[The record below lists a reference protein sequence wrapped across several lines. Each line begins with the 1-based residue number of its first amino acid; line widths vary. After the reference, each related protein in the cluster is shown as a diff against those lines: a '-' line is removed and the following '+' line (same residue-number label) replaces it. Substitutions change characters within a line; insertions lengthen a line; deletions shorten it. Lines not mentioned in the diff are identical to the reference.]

1 MLRRVGETVDSKD
14 AVIKIKDASFPAP
27 FASELE
33 FNSPVHGNWNI
44 VHMGMQMP
52 EAIQIYVCADNC
64 MRGVVLTAAEMNAA
78 DRFSFVILEQ
88 QDILNSNLEEITIEG
103 VTDVLNK
110 REDHPKAVL
119 LFTVC
124 LHHFVG
130 SNLDYIYGK
139 LERRFPDICFIRCYM
154 DPIMQKH
161 GLTPDQKL
169 RKAMYD
175 PLPVCEP
182 DEKTVSVFG
191 SDFVLDE
198 SSDIKRLLK
207 KYDYTVRELP
217 ACQNWQELLDMSK
230 GRLFI
235 DCYPAG
241 KYGMEA
247 QARRLDREHLYLPGS
262 FDYDEI
268 EWQLKQLTD
277 ALGLPELTEDEMKR
291 EREAC
296 EESLAKAKELIKD
309 MPITLDY
316 LYHPRPLGLA
326 KLLLTHGFRVKAIY
340 LDSISPEEEADF
352 LWLQEHAPELELIA
366 TIQVK
371 MRVLPRGGGEEVLA
385 IGQKAAYFSRSRHFV
400 NLVQGEGLYG
410 FDGIRRTAELMMD
423 AYREEK
429 DTEKLVIQK
438 GWGCECCL

>member
-1 MLRRVGETVDSKD
+1 MLKKAGES
-14 AVIKIKDASFPAP
+14 SG
-27 FASELE
+27 LE
-33 FNSPVHGNWNI
+33 FNSPAHGNWNI
-44 VHMGMQMP
+44 VHTGMLLP

-78 DRFSFVILEQ
+78 DRFSFVTVEEEDL
-88 QDILNSNLEEITIEG
+88 LNGNLEDVTIEG
-103 VTDVLNK
+103 VTDVLKK
-110 REDHPKAVL
+110 RGDHPKAVL

-124 LHHFVG
+124 LHHFLG
-130 SNLDYIYGK
+130 CD
-139 LERRFPDICFIRCYM
+139 LERVYEELEARFPEIFFIRCYM

-175 PLPVCEP
+175 PLPACEP
-182 DEKTVSVFG
+182 DRKTVSIFG
-191 SDFVLDE
+191 SDFALDE
-198 SSDIKRLLK
+198 SSDIRRLLK
-207 KYDYTVRELP
+207 RYEYTVKELP
-217 ACQNWQELLDMSK
+217 ACKTWQDLLDMSK
-230 GRLFI
+230 GSLFI

-247 QARRLDREHLYLPGS
+247 QAERLGRKHLYLPGS

-268 EWQLKQLTD
+268 EKQLKQLTD
-277 ALGLPELTEDEMKR
+277 ILGLPELTGEELAR
-291 EREAC
+291 ERESC
-296 EESLAKAKELIKD
+296 EEALAKAKTLIKD

-326 KLLLTHGFRVKAIY
+326 KLLLTHGFCVKAVY
-340 LDSISPEEEADF
+340 LDGISPEEKEEF
-352 LWLQEHAPELELIA
+352 LWLQKHAPELELIA

-371 MRVLPRGGGEEVLA
+371 MRVLPRGGSKEVLA

-429 DTEKLVIQK
+429 DTEKLVVQK